1 MPSTPPS
8 TPPLCPSAPP
18 LAPPFEGLP
27 QEVFCYGSLRAP
39 EVVSALLGAPLP
51 TRPAWHPAA
60 RVCAVRGEDFPA
72 LALACAPA
80 CAPACALTCAP
91 LRAPL
96 YAPGELLRL
105 APVGT
110 RAYEEQ
116 IKRLD
121 SYEEL
126 DAGEYLRVVALVW
139 AMEREASAA
148 GGWRCLSPV
157 WAWCYVPGPALRG
170 RLGGP
175 WRFEERDALMR
186 ARGGWL
192 ASPAIAWARRLA
204 LEV

>member
-1 MPSTPPS
+1 MPSTPPYAL
-8 TPPLCPSAPP
+8 PLRPSAPP
-18 LAPPFEGLP
+18 LAPPVEGRP

-39 EVVSALLGAPLP
+39 EVVSALLGASLP
-51 TRPAWHPAA
+51 TRLAWHPAA

-72 LALACAPA
+72 LALNPRAP
-80 CAPACALTCAP
+80 LCAP

-110 RAYEEQ
+110 HAYEEQ
-116 IKRLD
+116 LKRLD

-126 DAGEYLRVVALVW
+126 DAGEYLRVIALVW
-139 AMEREASAA
+139 AAEREANAA
-148 GGWRCLSPV
+148 RGWRCLSPV

-170 RLGGP
+170 RLGGA

-192 ASPAIAWARRLA
+192 ASPAIAWAQRLA
-204 LEV
+204 LEL